1 MSKRGKRGLVSTI
14 FTIICC
20 VVFVGVY
27 TYGYFQDKKLLEE
40 CEKYDLNGQNAVDV
54 INSSE
59 RVEVVKKTT
68 SLRRTYYIFVED
80 KLIATV
86 TGKFIHP
93 LGDTF
98 TMKDLEGNE
107 IISEKEHIQLTSV
120 TKSATVSDGTKVKQ
134 DVFKDFARR
143 FKYHLLDKDNNEY
156 AYTDG
161 NIFGVPAQVFVY
173 NSNDEKIFVINGD
186 YEIVNRGYTV
196 VKYQDS
202 DCSMAKAVLLTT
214 MIDTIRDD
222 TD

>member
-1 MSKRGKRGLVSTI
+1 MSKNGKRGLVSTI
-14 FTIICC
+14 SFILCC
-20 VVFVGVY
+20 VVLAGIY

-40 CEKYDLNGQNAVDV
+40 CEKYELNGQSAEEI

-59 RVEVVKKTT
+59 RVEVIKKTT
-68 SLRRTYYIFVED
+68 SLRRTYYIFIED

-86 TGKFIHP
+86 TGKLIHP

-98 TMKDLEGNE
+98 TMKDVDGNE
-107 IISEKEHIQLTSV
+107 IISEKEHIQLTSI
-120 TKSATVSDGTKVKQ
+120 TKNATISDGTKVKQ
-134 DVFKDFARR
+134 DVLKDFAQR
-143 FKYHLLDKDNNEY
+143 FKYHLTDKDGNEY

-161 NIFGVPAQVFVY
+161 NILGVPAQVFVY
-173 NSNDEKIFVINGD
+173 NTDDEKIFAINGD

-196 VKYQDS
+196 VKYKDS
-202 DCSMAKAVLLTT
+202 DCSMTKAVLLTT